1 MPDFQAPD
9 GAYPILLTAF
19 DENDALD
26 LPAISSLLDFYKRV
40 GVPGLLALGQASE
53 VLYLDN
59 DERLRVARH
68 VAEHPTGDM
77 IIATVGNFGATLPE
91 QAACLQNIYDM
102 GSDIAVVALSLLPS
116 AQKLDEQ
123 LLEIGD
129 LVGDHV
135 RLGIYELPQPEHR
148 LLSAEEVGRVATS
161 GRYYFMK
168 DTCREIAPFSAKAQA
183 AAGSRLKL
191 FQANL
196 KALPPSMQA
205 GSHGFC
211 GWLPMVSPELSAQV
225 CDMSLPAE
233 IRKEAHERLMAFNE
247 VMVAQGFPASAKHIL
262 ARRGVAVQAYSRAE
276 SARQFFALGTEG
288 PAPLDQF
295 IAENAPFESVALAG
309 TR

>member
-1 MPDFQAPD
+1 MFA
-9 GAYPILLTAF
+9 
-19 DENDALD
+19 
-26 LPAISSLLDFYKRV
+26 
-40 GVPGLLALGQASE
+40 
-53 VLYLDN
+53 
-59 DERLRVARH
+59 
-68 VAEHPTGDM
+68 
-77 IIATVGNFGATLPE
+77 
-91 QAACLQNIYDM
+91 NIYDM

-116 AQKLDEQ
+116 AQNLDEQ

-183 AAGSRLKL
+183 AAGSQLKL

-233 IRKEAHERLMAFNE
+233 IRQEAHERLMAFNE
-247 VMVAQGFPASAKHIL
+247 VMVAGGFPASAKHIL
-262 ARRGVAVQAYSRAE
+262 ARRGVAMQAYSRAE
-276 SARQFFALGTEG
+276 SARQFFALG

-295 IAENAPFESVALAG
+295 IAENAPFGSVALAE

>member
-1 MPDFQAPD
+1 MPDYQAPD

-26 LPAISSLLDFYKRV
+26 LPAISSLLDFYKSL
-40 GVPGLLALGQASE
+40 GVPGVLALGQASE
-53 VLYLDN
+53 VLYLDD
-59 DERLRVARH
+59 DERLTLAQRVADY
-68 VAEHPTGDM
+68 PTGDM
-77 IIATVGNFGATLPE
+77 TIATVGNFGVTLSE
-91 QAACLQNIYDM
+91 QAACLRRIYEM

-116 AQKLDEQ
+116 AQNLADQ
-123 LLEIGD
+123 LLAISS

-148 LLSAEEVGRVATS
+148 LLSPAEVGRAAAS

-168 DTCREIAPFSAKAQA
+168 DTCREIAPFSAKLRA
-183 AAGSRLKL
+183 AAGSVLKL

-196 KALPPSMQA
+196 QVLPPSMEA

-211 GWLPMVSPELSAQV
+211 GWLPMVCPELSAQV

-233 IRKEAHERLMAFNE
+233 IRKEAHDRLTAFNE
-247 VMVAQGFPASAKHIL
+247 VMVAGGFPASAKHIL
-262 ARRGVAVQAYSRAE
+262 ARRGVAIEAYSRAE
-276 SARQFFALGTEG
+276 SARRFFEAG
-288 PAPLDQF
+288 PAALDQY
-295 IAENAPFESVALAG
+295 IAENYPFTAVAMAK

>member
-53 VLYLDN
+53 VLYLND

-77 IIATVGNFGATLPE
+77 TIATVGNFGATLPE

-116 AQKLDEQ
+116 AQNLDEQ

-129 LVGDHV
+129 LAGDHV

-148 LLSAEEVGRVATS
+148 LLSAEEVGRVAAS

-225 CDMSLPAE
+225 CDLSLPAE

-247 VMVAQGFPASAKHIL
+247 AMVAQGFPASAKHIL
-262 ARRGVAVQAYSRAE
+262 ARRGVAMQAYSRAE

-288 PAPLDQF
+288 TAALDQY

-309 TR
+309 IR

>member
-26 LPAISSLLDFYKRV
+26 LAAISSLLDFYKRV
-40 GVPGLLALGQASE
+40 GAPGLLALGQASE
-53 VLYLDN
+53 VLYLDD

-77 IIATVGNFGATLPE
+77 TIATVGNFGATLPE

-116 AQKLDEQ
+116 PRNLDEQ
-123 LLEIGD
+123 LLEIGA

-148 LLSAEEVGRVATS
+148 LLTAEEVGRVATS

-196 KALPPSMQA
+196 KVLPPSMQA

-247 VMVAQGFPASAKHIL
+247 VMVAGGFPASAKHIL
-262 ARRGVAVQAYSRAE
+262 ARRGVAMQAYSRAE
-276 SARQFFALGTEG
+276 SARRFFALG
-288 PAPLDQF
+288 PAALDQF
-295 IAENAPFESVALAG
+295 IAENAPFAALALAE

>member
-1 MPDFQAPD
+1 MPDYQAPN

-26 LPAISSLLDFYKRV
+26 LAAISSLLDFYKRV
-40 GVPGLLALGQASE
+40 GAPGLLALGQASE
-53 VLYLDN
+53 VLYLDD

-77 IIATVGNFGATLPE
+77 TIATVGNFGATLPE
-91 QAACLQNIYDM
+91 QAACLQSIYDM
-102 GSDIAVVALSLLPS
+102 GGDIAVVALSLLPS
-116 AQKLDEQ
+116 PRNLDEQ
-123 LLEIGD
+123 LLEIGA
-129 LVGDHV
+129 LVGDHA

-148 LLSAEEVGRVATS
+148 LLTAEEVGRVAAS

-168 DTCREIAPFSAKAQA
+168 DTCREIAPFSAKVEA

-196 KALPPSMQA
+196 KVLPPSMQA

-233 IRKEAHERLMAFNE
+233 IRQEAHERLMAFNE

-262 ARRGVAVQAYSRAE
+262 ARRGVAIQAYSRAE
-276 SARQFFALGTEG
+276 SARQFFELGPT
-288 PAPLDQF
+288 ALDQF
-295 IAENAPFESVALAG
+295 ITENAPFAAVAMAEA
-309 TR
+309 R